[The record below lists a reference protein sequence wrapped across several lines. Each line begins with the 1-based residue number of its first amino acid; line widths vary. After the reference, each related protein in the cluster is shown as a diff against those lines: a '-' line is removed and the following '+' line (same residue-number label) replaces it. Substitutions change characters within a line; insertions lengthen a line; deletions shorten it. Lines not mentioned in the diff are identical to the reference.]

1 MDLEDVVNI
10 AQVHLVT
17 FLGLFALE
25 RHPDKLQKFKDNF
38 RSYNSII
45 CTEKDILDKNKANF
59 TCFLKQRL
67 EDVVRVCRQKAKN
80 IKGIVAEEFL
90 VFKGSKLPP
99 NDIEELLEDYEKYG
113 YRKLSPAAF
122 KSIKKRMRNKQ
133 EGPVY
138 LENGIWYVC
147 VPIRKKTLSLSDF
160 ACNNYDPY
168 DNLHNK
174 NPEEL
179 LEMKQ
184 ENGWEGKL
192 VSFNMASDEERI
204 DLIKNFVVNNMDN
217 SSLKEEVRIAKRFLG
232 VLE

>member
-1 MDLEDVVNI
+1 
-10 AQVHLVT
+10 
-17 FLGLFALE
+17 
-25 RHPDKLQKFKDNF
+25 
-38 RSYNSII
+38 
-45 CTEKDILDKNKANF
+45 
-59 TCFLKQRL
+59 
-67 EDVVRVCRQKAKN
+67 
-80 IKGIVAEEFL
+80 L